1 MSFFTSSN
9 GNLMTISV
17 KFWTLAK
24 VGMELLRSCSPI
36 EILVGIAKF
45 FSFLISVLRFS
56 ISGLIFAKGML
67 FTLFIKLL
75 KSFLKVLV
83 ILVISSLIIGMVLFR
98 ILTTL
103 SLS

>member
-1 MSFFTSSN
+1 M
-9 GNLMTISV
+9 
-17 KFWTLAK
+17 
-24 VGMELLRSCSPI
+24 LRSYRPI
-36 EILVGIAKF
+36 KILVGITKF

-56 ISGLIFAKGML
+56 VSRLIFAKGML

-83 ILVISSLIIGMVLFR
+83 ILVISSLIAGMVPFR
-98 ILTTL
+98 ILATL